1 MMKTAKVI
9 KPGGHARVAAPG
21 LEEFPAREPARLGS
35 KLSGEGSEEL
45 NPQALRN
52 AVLAEARAEAEEKIQ
67 EAYQEAYQRGLSQAQ
82 EQFAA
87 SIAQAAETV
96 EAAAMAIQEARQS
109 FLDSLEP
116 QVVQLASLIAQRVLQ
131 REIRT
136 DAELIHATAR
146 RALGKIADRQIIT
159 ARVHP
164 QDLEALRL
172 HKIALLEDFEGVEEL
187 TIEADDSVNPGGCVI
202 ESRLMQADAR
212 LETLLSTVLES
223 LAGNA

>member
-9 KPGGHARVAAPG
+9 KPGGRARVDAPG
-21 LEEFPAREPARLGS
+21 LEEFPAREPVRLGL
-35 KLSGEGSEEL
+35 KPGGESAEEL
-45 NPQALRN
+45 DPQALRD
-52 AVLAEARAEAEEKIQ
+52 ALLAEARAEAEKKIQ
-67 EAYQEAYQRGLSQAQ
+67 EAYQEAYQRGLLQAQ
-82 EQFAA
+82 EQFAE
-87 SIAQAAETV
+87 SIGQAAETL
-96 EAAAMAIQEARQS
+96 AAAAAAIHEARQS

-116 QVVQLASLIAQRVLQ
+116 QVVELASLIARRVLQ
-131 REIRT
+131 REVRI

-164 QDLEALRL
+164 RDLEALRL
-172 HKIALLEDFEGVEEL
+172 HKITLLEDFEGVEEL
-187 TIEADDSVNPGGCVI
+187 TIEADDTVNPGGCVI

-212 LETLLSTVLES
+212 LDTLLSTVLES